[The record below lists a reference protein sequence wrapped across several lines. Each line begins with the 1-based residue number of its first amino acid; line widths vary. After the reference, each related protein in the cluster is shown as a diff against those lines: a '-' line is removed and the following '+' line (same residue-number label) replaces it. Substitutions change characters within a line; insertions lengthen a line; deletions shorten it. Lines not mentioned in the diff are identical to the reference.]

1 MNKNCFIILSH
12 SSYCDVWELTLKS
25 YQEHFRSQN
34 VDLYITSDDN
44 ISEEVKNRVV
54 NLGFKILYYP
64 KDLSWSE
71 SLRYVFNDNISQI
84 YSAVVFSFDDL
95 VLLKEVQMVKF
106 QECLSNMT
114 GMDYLVLNSGHR
126 NLFTDISLMFSVK
139 KTYFRISRNDSYV
152 GSLVFSM
159 WNTKFLS
166 TIVNLSELDNLNP
179 WQYEVAISKILDK
192 HEKMGFYSVKKP
204 LIEFAN
210 VIVKGKIL
218 QQELNKVLKYNQTE
232 YITNRLCMDFSE
244 EMRFNI
250 YRKFFKMIRYLLPHS
265 IFKKLRKTY

>member
-1 MNKNCFIILSH
+1 MNENCFIILSH

-25 YQEHFRSQN
+25 YKNHFKSEN
-34 VDLYITSDDN
+34 IDLYITSDDN
-44 ISEEVKNRVV
+44 ISPEVKNRVV

-64 KDLSWSE
+64 EDISWSE
-71 SLRYVFNDNISQI
+71 SLRYVFNNYISI
-84 YSAVVFSFDDL
+84 NYSAVVFSFDDL
-95 VLLKEVQMVKF
+95 VLLNEVHIVKF

-126 NLFTDISLMFSVK
+126 NLFTDISLMFK
-139 KTYFRISRNDSYV
+139 AKRPYFKISKNDSYV

-159 WNTKFLS
+159 WNTAFFSK
-166 TIVNLSELDNLNP
+166 IINLSELDNLNP
-179 WQYEVAISKILDK
+179 WQYEVEISKILDK
-192 HEKMGFYSVKKP
+192 HEKNGFYSVKKP

-218 QQELNKVLKYNQTE
+218 QQELNKVHKYNQKE

-250 YRKFFKMIRYLLPHS
+250 YRKFFMIMRYLLPHS